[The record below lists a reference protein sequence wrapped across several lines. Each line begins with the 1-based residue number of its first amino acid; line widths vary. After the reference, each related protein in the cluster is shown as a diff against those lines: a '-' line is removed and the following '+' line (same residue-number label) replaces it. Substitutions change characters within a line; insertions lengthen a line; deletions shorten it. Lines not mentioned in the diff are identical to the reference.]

1 MTNWLRVKKLFPSF
15 SVFSHE
21 GIQFQIG
28 NSFAFEGNGKRQG
41 YCRVRTG
48 HCEEEEAQKVLQ
60 ERKRQMEDLREEIGR
75 RRSTGFSGSEQNSYN
90 RSIERS
96 KEAIIDCNSNFEEAK
111 KIAEAKRELY
121 LNADSQFK
129 SLLKLKEKQRDRH
142 IEFET
147 KKDEM
152 QLEDII
158 SSRFV
163 FNQSTSH

>member
-1 MTNWLRVKKLFPSF
+1 MKAFSFRLETLLHLREMAKDKAIAEYGLA
-15 SVFSHE
+15 
-21 GIQFQIG
+21 I
-28 NSFAFEGNGKRQG
+28 AR
-41 YCRVRTG
+41 R
-48 HCEEEEAQKVLQ
+48 EEAQKVLQ

-96 KEAIIDCNSNFEEAK
+96 KEAIIDCNSNYEEAK
-111 KIAEAKRELY
+111 KIAEAKRDLY

-147 KKDEM
+147 KKEEM

>member
-1 MTNWLRVKKLFPSF
+1 MKAFSFRLETLLHLREMAKDKAIAEYGLA
-15 SVFSHE
+15 
-21 GIQFQIG
+21 I
-28 NSFAFEGNGKRQG
+28 AR
-41 YCRVRTG
+41 R
-48 HCEEEEAQKVLQ
+48 EEAQKVLQ

-111 KIAEAKRELY
+111 KIAEAKKELY

>member
-1 MTNWLRVKKLFPSF
+1 MKAFSFRLETLLHLREMAKDKAVAEYGLA
-15 SVFSHE
+15 
-21 GIQFQIG
+21 I
-28 NSFAFEGNGKRQG
+28 AR
-41 YCRVRTG
+41 R
-48 HCEEEEAQKVLQ
+48 EEAQKVLQ

-147 KKDEM
+147 KKEEM

>member
-1 MTNWLRVKKLFPSF
+1 MKAFRFRLETLLHLREMAKDKAIAEYGLA
-15 SVFSHE
+15 
-21 GIQFQIG
+21 I
-28 NSFAFEGNGKRQG
+28 AR
-41 YCRVRTG
+41 R
-48 HCEEEEAQKVLQ
+48 EEAQKVLQ
-60 ERKRQMEDLREEIGR
+60 QRKRQMEDLREEIGR

-90 RSIERS
+90 RSIERA

-111 KIAEAKRELY
+111 KIAQAKRQLY
-121 LNADSQFK
+121 LSADSQFK

>member
-1 MTNWLRVKKLFPSF
+1 MKAFSFRLETLLHLREMAKDKAIAEYGLA
-15 SVFSHE
+15 
-21 GIQFQIG
+21 I
-28 NSFAFEGNGKRQG
+28 AR
-41 YCRVRTG
+41 R
-48 HCEEEEAQKVLQ
+48 EEAQKVLQ

>member
-1 MTNWLRVKKLFPSF
+1 MKSFRFRLETLLHLREMAKDKAIAEYGLAIARR
-15 SVFSHE
+15 E
-21 GIQFQIG
+21 
-28 NSFAFEGNGKRQG
+28 N
-41 YCRVRTG
+41 
-48 HCEEEEAQKVLQ
+48 AQKVLQ

-90 RSIERS
+90 RSIERA
-96 KEAIIDCNSNFEEAK
+96 KEAIIDCNSNFEETK
-111 KIAEAKRELY
+111 KIAQAKRELY
-121 LNADSQFK
+121 LSADSQFK

-142 IEFET
+142 IDFET
-147 KKDEM
+147 KKEEM

>member
-1 MTNWLRVKKLFPSF
+1 MKSFRFRLETLLHLREMAKDKAIAEYGLA
-15 SVFSHE
+15 
-21 GIQFQIG
+21 I
-28 NSFAFEGNGKRQG
+28 AR
-41 YCRVRTG
+41 R
-48 HCEEEEAQKVLQ
+48 EEAQKVLQ
-60 ERKRQMEDLREEIGR
+60 QRKRQMEDLREEIGR

-90 RSIERS
+90 RSIERA

>member
-1 MTNWLRVKKLFPSF
+1 MKAFSFRLETLLHLREMAKDKAIAEYGLAIARR
-15 SVFSHE
+15 E
-21 GIQFQIG
+21 D
-28 NSFAFEGNGKRQG
+28 
-41 YCRVRTG
+41 
-48 HCEEEEAQKVLQ
+48 AQKILQ

-90 RSIERS
+90 RSIERA
-96 KEAIIDCNSNFEEAK
+96 KEAIIDCNSKFEEAK
-111 KIAEAKRELY
+111 KIAQAKRELY
-121 LNADSQFK
+121 LSADSQFK

-142 IEFET
+142 IEVET
-147 KKDEM
+147 KKEEM

>member
-1 MTNWLRVKKLFPSF
+1 MKAFSFRLETLLHLREMAKDKAIAEYGLA
-15 SVFSHE
+15 
-21 GIQFQIG
+21 I
-28 NSFAFEGNGKRQG
+28 AR
-41 YCRVRTG
+41 R
-48 HCEEEEAQKVLQ
+48 EEAQKVLQ

-90 RSIERS
+90 RSIERA

-111 KIAEAKRELY
+111 KIAQAKRQLY
-121 LNADSQFK
+121 LSADSQFK
-129 SLLKLKEKQRDRH
+129 SLLKLKEKQRDQH
-142 IEFET
+142 IDFET
-147 KKDEM
+147 KKEEM

>member
-1 MTNWLRVKKLFPSF
+1 MKAFSFRLETLLHLREMAKDKAIAEYGLA
-15 SVFSHE
+15 
-21 GIQFQIG
+21 I
-28 NSFAFEGNGKRQG
+28 AR
-41 YCRVRTG
+41 R
-48 HCEEEEAQKVLQ
+48 EEAQKVLQ

-147 KKDEM
+147 KKEEM

-163 FNQSTSH
+163 FNQYTSH

>member
-1 MTNWLRVKKLFPSF
+1 MKSFRFRLETLLHLREMAKDKAIAEYGLAIARR
-15 SVFSHE
+15 E
-21 GIQFQIG
+21 
-28 NSFAFEGNGKRQG
+28 N
-41 YCRVRTG
+41 
-48 HCEEEEAQKVLQ
+48 AQKVLQ

-90 RSIERS
+90 RSIERA

-111 KIAEAKRELY
+111 KIAQAKRQLY
-121 LNADSQFK
+121 LSADSQFK
-129 SLLKLKEKQRDRH
+129 SLLKLKEKQRDQH
-142 IEFET
+142 IDFET
-147 KKDEM
+147 KKEEM

>member
-1 MTNWLRVKKLFPSF
+1 MKAFSFRLETLLHLREMAKDKAIAEYGLAIASR
-15 SVFSHE
+15 E
-21 GIQFQIG
+21 D
-28 NSFAFEGNGKRQG
+28 
-41 YCRVRTG
+41 
-48 HCEEEEAQKVLQ
+48 AQKVLQ

-90 RSIERS
+90 RSIERA
-96 KEAIIDCNSNFEEAK
+96 KEAIIDCNSKFEEAK
-111 KIAEAKRELY
+111 KIAQAKRELY
-121 LNADSQFK
+121 LSADSQFK

-142 IEFET
+142 IEVET
-147 KKDEM
+147 KKEEM

>member
-1 MTNWLRVKKLFPSF
+1 MKAFSFRLETLLHLREMAKDKAVAEYGLA
-15 SVFSHE
+15 
-21 GIQFQIG
+21 I
-28 NSFAFEGNGKRQG
+28 AR
-41 YCRVRTG
+41 R
-48 HCEEEEAQKVLQ
+48 EEAQKVLQ

-111 KIAEAKRELY
+111 KIAEAKKELY

-147 KKDEM
+147 KKEEM

-163 FNQSTSH
+163 FNQYTSH